1 MKEHKGKE
9 STSLT
14 QLLCCPFCGGGL
26 SGTEQIG
33 QTSGFGVLSCYCD
46 RYPVV
51 AGIPILKKGLIGTNH
66 QTANQVINSIE
77 AGRYN
82 EALLAMILPSPP
94 SAEFAPRW
102 IQALPSLRGIGRVK
116 TLIGKP
122 GLRSWKKHGVAYL
135 TQLGDQITGRELF
148 DFYFCCS
155 TGDAREPYGYFAFRF
170 GQPRHLV
177 ALSLAY
183 LIRTPD
189 KPVLDLACGFGH
201 ITRHLIHRA
210 EGQPVI
216 GLDRNFFMLY
226 VAKNWLAPGAD
237 YVCADA
243 DVGQPFR
250 DGAFSTVFCS
260 DAFHWFVGKA
270 NCAREL
276 KRLTA
281 SHGSIILATL
291 RNSLVDRHLPQYR
304 GTLPPEGYETLFTG
318 MPHCLAANSDILA
331 RYLKKQ
337 GPSLAP
343 LTEIDRLASEPW
355 LSLVASYREDVF
367 RNYGCFADWPH
378 AEGRLA
384 INPLYKEDRRNGRG
398 NAYLRRTFPSAW
410 YEKEDEDGW
419 QYEPETVSVTL
430 QALSDL
436 TQGKRTNEIERLI
449 EQLVVVGMP
458 ERYR

>member
-1 MKEHKGKE
+1 MKENKRRD
-9 STSLT
+9 SISLAE
-14 QLLCCPFCGGGL
+14 LLRCPFCGGGL
-26 SGTEQIG
+26 SGKQIELN
-33 QTSGFGVLSCYCD
+33 SGFGVLSCYCD

-51 AGIPILKKGLIGTNH
+51 AGIPILKKGPIGTDH
-66 QTANQVINSIE
+66 QTADQVINSIE

-122 GLRSWKKHGVAYL
+122 GLRSWRKHGVAYL

-177 ALSLAY
+177 ALSLAC
-183 LIRTPD
+183 LIRRPG

-201 ITRHLIHRA
+201 ITRHLVNRA

-226 VAKNWLAPGAD
+226 IAKNWLAPEAE
-237 YVCADA
+237 YVCAEA
-243 DVGQPFR
+243 DMGQPFPN
-250 DGAFSTVFCS
+250 GTFSTVFCS

-270 NCAREL
+270 NCAHEL

-304 GTLPPEGYETLFTG
+304 GTLPPEGYEALFTG
-318 MPHCLAANSDILA
+318 MPHCLAANSDIVA

-337 GPSLAP
+337 GPSLASS
-343 LTEIDRLASEPW
+343 TEIDRLASEPW
-355 LSLVASYREDVF
+355 LSLVASYRDDVF
-367 RNYGCFADWPH
+367 RNYGSFADWPH
-378 AEGRLA
+378 AEGRLE
-384 INPLYKEDRRNGRG
+384 INPLYREDRRNGRG
-398 NAYLRRTFPSAW
+398 NAFLRRTFPSAW
-410 YEKEDEDGW
+410 YEKEDEDCK
-419 QYEPETVSVTL
+419 QYEPETAFVSAETL
-430 QALSDL
+430 KDL
-436 TQGKRTNEIERLI
+436 AQGTRSADVERLI
-449 EQLVVVGMP
+449 EQFVVVGMP
-458 ERYR
+458 ERYF